1 MPPNRQ
7 QRKTEQSGDQVT
19 PPRGELASHHGAEQ
33 RAQELRREAD
43 QLQII
48 GTRWRG
54 QLPHP
59 DDLRAYDE
67 LVPGSAERLINQLV
81 GEREQLLT
89 LQVSQTEHR
98 EQLELKVTTS
108 NIEGSHRG
116 QHYAL
121 VIVLAALLISGFA
134 IYKDFPWQGLAGIL
148 GSLAMLAGVFIYGNE
163 RRVGELRSKL
173 QLVLGAG
180 ESNPDETDST

>member
-1 MPPNRQ
+1 MPSNRQ
-7 QRKTEQSGDQVT
+7 QRKTGQGKDQVT
-19 PPRGELASHHGAEQ
+19 PSRSDLASQQGASQ

-67 LVPGSAERLINQLV
+67 LVPGTAERLINQFV
-81 GEREQLLT
+81 REREQLLT

-98 EQLELKVTTS
+98 EQLELRVTTS
-108 NIEGSHRG
+108 NIAGSHRG

-121 VIVLAALLISGFA
+121 VIVLAVLLISWFA
-134 IYKDFPWQGLAGIL
+134 IYKNYPWQGLAGIL

-163 RRVGELRSKL
+163 RRIGELRSKL
-173 QLVLGAG
+173 QLVLGDG
-180 ESNPDETDST
+180 EAKPDETGNA